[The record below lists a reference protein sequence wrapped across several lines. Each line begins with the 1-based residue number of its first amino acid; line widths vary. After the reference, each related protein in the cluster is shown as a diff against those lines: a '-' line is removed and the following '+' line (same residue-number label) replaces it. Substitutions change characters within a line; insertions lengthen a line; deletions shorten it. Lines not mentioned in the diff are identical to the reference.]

1 MTVNKSLL
9 TVSFPRV
16 LGLVAILASL
26 TILTLP
32 NVGVTSAQTETET
45 PAPGEGGDPGGPA
58 APVLSTTKG
67 PGWITLSWEPVSGA
81 DTYDVWWR
89 FADGGSWRQ
98 AEGSPISNTD
108 YGFIGTSDG
117 TTLDF
122 LVRSIAADGK
132 SSPWSALH
140 QETAIGRLT
149 PTPTPTPSPTP
160 TVSSNLPAPAMTAR
174 QTEADA
180 IELRWTEVS
189 GADRYELL
197 TWWATDP
204 GWQGLGTSLRGTSYM
219 HRGLTAGRTYHY
231 AIRALDAN
239 GVAGAWTQYPYP
251 TVTVQETST
260 QTPTP
265 SGPTQTPTPTP
276 TGPTTTATTTATAI
290 STATPTATR
299 SAGGTLPAPALT
311 ARTTETNAVEL
322 SWTEVSGADRYELL
336 TWWATDPGWQGVGG
350 TLRGTSYTH
359 RGLTVGRTYHYA
371 IRAVS
376 ANGAAGTW
384 TQYPYPYV
392 TITEMPTLTPTP
404 AGPTPTPTPTPTG
417 PTPRHG
423 NADGD
428 ADSGRQ
434 ATRAGADR
442 AGYRGEHNRTQLDGS
457 HGCGHI
463 RALDLVGL

>member
-1 MTVNKSLL
+1 MTVNKTLL
-9 TVSFPRV
+9 AVSFPRV

-32 NVGVTSAQTETET
+32 SVGVTNAQTETET

-81 DTYDVWWR
+81 NTYDVWWR

-98 AEGSPISNTD
+98 VEGSPISNTA

-149 PTPTPTPSPTP
+149 PTPTPSPTP
-160 TVSSNLPAPAMTAR
+160 MVSSNLPAPAMTAR
-174 QTEADA
+174 QTEANT
-180 IELRWTEVS
+180 IELRWSEVS

-204 GWQGLGTSLRGTSYM
+204 GWQGLGGILRGTSYT
-219 HRGLTAGRTYHY
+219 HRGLTTGRTYHY

-239 GVAGAWTQYPYP
+239 GVAGSWTQYPYP

-265 SGPTQTPTPTP
+265 TGPTHTPTPTP
-276 TGPTTTATTTATAI
+276 TGPTTTVTATTTAAS

-322 SWTEVSGADRYELL
+322 SWTEVSGP
-336 TWWATDPGWQGVGG
+336 TD
-350 TLRGTSYTH
+350 TSF
-359 RGLTVGRTYHYA
+359 
-371 IRAVS
+371 
-376 ANGAAGTW
+376 
-384 TQYPYPYV
+384 
-392 TITEMPTLTPTP
+392 
-404 AGPTPTPTPTPTG
+404 
-417 PTPRHG
+417 
-423 NADGD
+423 
-428 ADSGRQ
+428 
-434 ATRAGADR
+434 
-442 AGYRGEHNRTQLDGS
+442 
-457 HGCGHI
+457 
-463 RALDLVGL
+463 